1 MTHYSPTVRRRRL
14 SVLLRRYREQTGKTA
29 DEIAKILEWTPS
41 TVTRMERGEWRR
53 PSLDALKS
61 LLHVYG
67 VTDPEERLAVLA
79 LAREAR
85 QRGWWEEYKD
95 IWGVRSLPE
104 FEAEA
109 TRILAYRTLLVPGL
123 LQTADYARAV
133 VRGGK
138 VLNGGVIERRVRARL
153 ERQRI
158 LNRGKPP
165 FLWALIDEAALRKRV
180 GGAETMAAQV
190 RHIAEMATRPN
201 IAIQVITDEAGAHAA
216 MEGPFTILQFS
227 GDPPLVHV
235 EMLAGERYLELP
247 GEVDTYTVA
256 YDHVRASAL
265 SADASVE
272 FLANLADQLL
282 K

>member
-1 MTHYSPTVRRRRL
+1 MTSHSPTVRRRRL
-14 SVLLRRYREQTGKTA
+14 SALLRRYREKTGKTA

-41 TVTRMERGEWRR
+41 TVTRMERNEWRR
-53 PSLDALKS
+53 PNLDALKS

-67 VTDPEERLAVLA
+67 VTDPAERQAVLA

-85 QRGWWEEYKD
+85 QRGWWEAYKD

-109 TRILAYRTLLVPGL
+109 VRILAYRTLLVPGL

-138 VLNGGVIERRVRARL
+138 VLDDAVVERRVQARL
-153 ERQRI
+153 ARQRI
-158 LNRGKPP
+158 LAGDHQPH
-165 FLWALIDEAALRKRV
+165 LWAVIDEAALRKRV

-190 RHIAEMATRPN
+190 RHIADMATRPN
-201 IAIQVITDEAGAHAA
+201 IAVQVLPDEAGAHAA
-216 MEGPFTILQFS
+216 MAEPFTILQFEE
-227 GDPPLVHV
+227 DPSLVHV
-235 EMLAGERYLELP
+235 EMLSGERYLELP
-247 GEVDTYTVA
+247 EEVHGYTVA

-265 SADASVE
+265 SAEASVV
-272 FLANLADQLL
+272 FLADLADRLV